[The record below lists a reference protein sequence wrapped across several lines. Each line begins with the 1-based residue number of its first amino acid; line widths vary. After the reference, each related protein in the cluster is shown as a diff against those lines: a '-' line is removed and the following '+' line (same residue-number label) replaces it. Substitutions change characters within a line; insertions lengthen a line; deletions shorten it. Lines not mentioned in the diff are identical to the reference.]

1 MSGEDASGRDAAR
14 DEPAGGQGASS
25 GAGAVGGGPIGD
37 QGSAGGG
44 QDAAGSGSIGGQGSP
59 GGGTV
64 GDQDAAGGQPV
75 GGQGAGGDEAAW
87 QDLVAHYDLPAD
99 PAGTAPWPD
108 RESLTPP
115 LDRDQG
121 RAGHAPVQHGPTAY
135 GPDGDGDRAR
145 VIRPAAPPPVSARAP
160 WPAADASDVGDAG
173 RSDEPG
179 DDTEE
184 HFIPPPPPPLPNL
197 DPVAK
202 GAWTAL
208 FGGPGY
214 LLVATLVGWTVP
226 GWAALLA
233 VMAFVGGF
241 AVIVMR
247 LGDGPSSGAGPD
259 NGAVL

>member
-1 MSGEDASGRDAAR
+1 MTCEGYDVSGEDPGGQDPVGSEPTGDQGAAGG
-14 DEPAGGQGASS
+14 EPAGGQGAAN
-25 GAGAVGGGPIGD
+25 GAGAAGGGPVD
-37 QGSAGGG
+37 G
-44 QDAAGSGSIGGQGSP
+44 QDASGGPGTADGEPP
-59 GGGTV
+59 GGG
-64 GDQDAAGGQPV
+64 GAA
-75 GGQGAGGDEAAW
+75 GDEAAW
-87 QDLVAHYDLPAD
+87 QDLVTRYDLPAD

-108 RESLTPP
+108 RESLIPP
-115 LDRDQG
+115 PARDQG
-121 RAGHAPVQHGPTAY
+121 PAGQAAAQPEPAAY
-135 GPDGDGDRAR
+135 GPGADGDRAR
-145 VIRPAAPPPVSARAP
+145 VIRPAAPPPVSARASSST
-160 WPAADASDVGDAG
+160 AADAGDAG
-173 RSDEPG
+173 RNDEPG

-208 FGGPGY
+208 FGGPAY